1 MEGNDRTQRNQR
13 IIEHFQEAWQSLHI
27 TSSAEIAHISEFV
40 MGLQEPYKSA
50 AMKVVAEHVV
60 STMNLH
66 LLALMATFQNN
77 AQQED
82 ILLEDC
88 QETFAQILPEA
99 FRVISDINR
108 YICVQSFDN
117 LIALSNITG
126 SLQTLSNTTSAEE
139 AQSWLY
145 ELPGMYY
152 RQLKHEQF
160 IAKDFIDWTQKEKHV
175 TFEQSIPVQ
184 LSTNQRSNLS
194 LSIKPENI
202 HIQGT
207 AA

>member
-1 MEGNDRTQRNQR
+1 MEGNGGTERNQK
-13 IIEHFQEAWQSLHI
+13 IIEHLQEAWQSLQV
-27 TSSAEIAHISEFV
+27 TSSAEVARISEFIL
-40 MGLQEPYKSA
+40 GLQEPYKSA
-50 AMKVVAEHVV
+50 AMKVIAEHVV

-66 LLALMATFQNN
+66 LLALMATFQSN

-88 QETFAQILPEA
+88 QETFEQILPEA
-99 FRVISDINR
+99 FHVISDINR

-117 LIALSNITG
+117 LVALSNITG

-152 RQLKHEQF
+152 RQLKQEQF
-160 IAKDFIDWTQKEKHV
+160 IAKDFIDWTQGEKLV
-175 TFEQSIPVQ
+175 TFEQTIPVE
-184 LSTNQRSNLS
+184 LPVNRCNLS